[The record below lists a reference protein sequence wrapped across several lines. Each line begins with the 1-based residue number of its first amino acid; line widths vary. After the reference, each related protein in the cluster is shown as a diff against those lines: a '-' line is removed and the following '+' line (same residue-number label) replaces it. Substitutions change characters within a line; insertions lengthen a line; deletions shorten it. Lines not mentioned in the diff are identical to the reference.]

1 MQFCNFE
8 LKGDEI
14 VKWYMYGQVG
24 LNFISA
30 KRMEW
35 LVVPIAPTSVEAGL
49 FPDGPHRALL

>member
-49 FPDGPHRALL
+49 SPNRGLL